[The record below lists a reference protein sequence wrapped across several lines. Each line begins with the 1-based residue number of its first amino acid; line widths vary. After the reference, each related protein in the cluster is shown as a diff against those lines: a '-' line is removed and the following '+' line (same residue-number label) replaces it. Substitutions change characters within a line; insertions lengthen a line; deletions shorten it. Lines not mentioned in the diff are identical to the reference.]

1 MLERVVDLVI
11 NMRVFIIVASVIM
24 LIIGGGLLIC
34 CRRFSFEK
42 KSLKTFAFFYQMK
55 LWDTC
60 AIAVGIAKVSLFISF
75 FITGGKVHTV
85 HIVTYVLLHIIYIVH
100 KLEIKSLPSD
110 IFMGIATCGVMSIMG
125 VLYNYL
131 REVIF
136 DWRIQVVIMLMTIIV
151 CGYALCDL
159 YRSCGRV
166 VRISRIE
173 GNTDERNKEEKNI

>member
-11 NMRVFIIVASVIM
+11 NMRVFIIVSSVIT
-24 LIIGGGLLIC
+24 LIIGAGLLVS
-34 CRRFSFEK
+34 CRRFSFERRN
-42 KSLKTFAFFYQMK
+42 LKTFGFFYQMK

-85 HIVTYVLLHIIYIVH
+85 HIVTYGILHLIYIIH

-110 IFMGIATCGVMSIMG
+110 IFMGVATCGVMSIMG

-136 DWRIQVVIMLMTIIV
+136 DWRIQVIIILMSIIV

-173 GNTDERNKEEKNI
+173 EDTDERNKEEENI